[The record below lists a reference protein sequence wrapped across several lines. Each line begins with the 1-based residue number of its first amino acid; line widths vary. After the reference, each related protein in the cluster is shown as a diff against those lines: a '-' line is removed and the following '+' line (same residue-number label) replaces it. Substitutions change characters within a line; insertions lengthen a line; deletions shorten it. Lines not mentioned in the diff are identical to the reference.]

1 MYFLTVRGETR
12 IWSLSQSSSAI
23 RSSPQVRFSE
33 AIRRIKC
40 RTAADIGG
48 RPTGFD
54 FQHQNRRNAVRCQL
68 INVAGLTITKALR
81 QSKKRVSL
89 DKTNRSAV
97 VVGLAFFS
105 RSLNKASC
113 LRKNRFSAAGPA
125 TQTGSAEVDAVGNEN
140 L

>member
-1 MYFLTVRGETR
+1 MYFLTVGGETQ

-33 AIRRIKC
+33 AIRRI
-40 RTAADIGG
+40 RQRSAAEIGC

-54 FQHQNRRNAVRCQL
+54 FQHQNRPNAARCQL

-89 DKTNRSAV
+89 DKTNRSAL

-113 LRKNRFSAAGPA
+113 LRKQQILCGESGPA
-125 TQTGSAEVDAVGNEN
+125 TQTGSAEVDAV
-140 L
+140 